1 MRKEDRRCATGGRSL
16 FLRGSNGLAKDRDA
30 EQERCGKDCKNR
42 RYLGRG
48 HLPFAERT
56 DQANM
61 TGTRGG
67 RMERLVSD
75 VVYGE

>member
-1 MRKEDRRCATGGRSL
+1 VRKSKRS
-16 FLRGSNGLAKDRDA
+16 FVVSKGESVFYPI
-30 EQERCGKDCKNR
+30 CKNR